1 MEWLLGV
8 VVGFVLGRLG
18 SGGLPWPKPA
28 PKGDETPPT
37 EAQLRQA
44 RREWRE
50 YANFM
55 SYDGTP
61 QQENEEDDG

>member
-1 MEWLLGV
+1 MEWLIGV
-8 VVGFVLGRLG
+8 VVGFVLGHWG
-18 SGGLPWPKPA
+18 SGGLPWPKTT
-28 PKGDETPPT
+28 PKSDPMPPT

-55 SYDGTP
+55 AYDGTP
-61 QQENEEDDG
+61 QQESEEDDG